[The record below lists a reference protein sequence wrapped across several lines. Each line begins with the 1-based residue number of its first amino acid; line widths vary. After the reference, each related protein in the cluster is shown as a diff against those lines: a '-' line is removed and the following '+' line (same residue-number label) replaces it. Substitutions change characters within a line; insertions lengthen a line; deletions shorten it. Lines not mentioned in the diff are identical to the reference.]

1 MGKLITIGR
10 EFGSGGRE
18 FGRRLAEELGIGY
31 YDKEIITEIA
41 KSTSMSEEYIKSF
54 IEGKGQKLMP
64 ITIGHSFAHIDNFQ
78 ADNPAYKQ
86 IQSIYQAQSEIICSL
101 AEKTDCVIIGRCADF
116 ILKDYDPLRVF
127 VYASIDSRV
136 SRCMAKKRENE
147 NFNEKEMRKH
157 ILNLD
162 KDRGKYYEFYTDQK
176 WGDKENYDLMLN
188 LSYKDIP
195 RVVKR
200 IAPWFTV

>member
-1 MGKLITIGR
+1 
-10 EFGSGGRE
+10 
-18 FGRRLAEELGIGY
+18 
-31 YDKEIITEIA
+31 
-41 KSTSMSEEYIKSF
+41 
-54 IEGKGQKLMP
+54 
-64 ITIGHSFAHIDNFQ
+64 
-78 ADNPAYKQ
+78 
-86 IQSIYQAQSEIICSL
+86 
-101 AEKTDCVIIGRCADF
+101 
-116 ILKDYDPLRVF
+116 
-127 VYASIDSRV
+127 
-136 SRCMAKKRENE
+136 
-147 NFNEKEMRKH
+147 MRKH